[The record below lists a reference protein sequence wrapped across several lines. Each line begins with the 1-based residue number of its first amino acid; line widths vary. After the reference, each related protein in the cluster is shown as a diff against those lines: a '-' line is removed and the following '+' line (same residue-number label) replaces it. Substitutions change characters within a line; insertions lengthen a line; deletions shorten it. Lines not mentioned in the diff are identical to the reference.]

1 MVFFH
6 FETRK
11 CDDDRTLVDSSRELG
26 KPMELVLG
34 KKFKFEVWE
43 NVVQMMALNEVARFT
58 VNKSLVSGYPFV
70 SKTLREAGKPQ
81 DQRRHHCCG
90 VTLQNEGIG
99 YQDLNQLIKDP
110 CDLEFTIELVK
121 VEAPEDYEKE
131 SWQMNEEEKLGA
143 VPALREEGNRL
154 YRGKDYVAA
163 ASKYT
168 QAIGLLEQLMLS
180 EKPGDEEFLKLEK
193 EKRPL
198 LLNFSQCKLQERD
211 FYAENNGGHLV
222 ADNVKALFRRGKA
235 HVGAWNPAEARADLR
250 KVTDLDPS
258 LAATV
263 FKELKVLDEMERKKD
278 LEDKEK
284 FQGKMF

>member
-1 MVFFH
+1 MA
-6 FETRK
+6 K
-11 CDDDRTLVDSSRELG
+11 YKQS
-26 KPMELVLG
+26 VL
-34 KKFKFEVWE
+34 W
-43 NVVQMMALNEVARFT
+43 AVASKHIKLSDHAPVIPRS
-58 VNKSLVSGYPFV
+58 NSGILLSGYPFV

-110 CDLEFTIELVK
+110 CDLEFTIELMK

-154 YRGKDYVAA
+154 YRGRDYVAA
-163 ASKYT
+163 ASKYA

-211 FYAENNGGHLV
+211 FYAVIEHCTTVLDKEP
-222 ADNVKALFRRGKA
+222 DNVKALFRRGKA

-263 FKELKVLDEMERKKD
+263 LKELKVLDEMERRKD

-284 FQGKMF
+284 FEGKMF